1 MADEK
6 KSEEVSE
13 DELDQIIADMSKEEE
28 APAPAPVKILKTAKT
43 APSAPKG
50 NSEQSLSM
58 QLTGV
63 INLKLNFA
71 SGDRSIELTC
81 TEEALLCRMADG
93 TEFRIPTGVEKKRN
107 AA

>member
-28 APAPAPVKILKTAKT
+28 TPAAPPVTMLKTAKT
-43 APSAPKG
+43 PSAPKG
-50 NSEQSLSM
+50 KPEQSLSM
-58 QLTGV
+58 ELTGV
-63 INLKLNFA
+63 INLKLSFA

-81 TEEALLCRMADG
+81 SEDALICRMADG